1 MPPKVKITREMIL
14 NAALSLTREQG
25 FEAVNARNIAAG
37 LECST
42 RPIFTAYQNME
53 EMKEDFLEFAY
64 SFYCSYVEQ
73 YEKESGVEADLLW
86 PLSYLSF
93 AQDESNLFQLLFV
106 DDMALDL
113 GKAMDFYQEMENG
126 EKADA
131 FAQRQGLERQKGRK
145 VFLDL
150 FLYTHGMAVL
160 TATGKM
166 HLQQKEQAAMVRTM
180 LEARLRWEKGEKM
193 ECRKGTI

>member
-14 NAALSLTREQG
+14 NAALALTREQG
-25 FEAVNARNIAAG
+25 FEAVNARNIAAE

-93 AQDESNLFQLLFV
+93 AQDEPNLFQLLFV

-113 GKAMDFYQEMENG
+113 GKAMDFYQEIENG

-160 TATGKM
+160 TATEKM

>member
-1 MPPKVKITREMIL
+1 MPPKIKITREMML
-14 NAALSLTREQG
+14 DAVLTLTREQG
-25 FEAVNARNIAAG
+25 FEAVNARNIATE
-37 LECST
+37 LDCST
-42 RPIFTAYQNME
+42 RPIFTVYQNME
-53 EMKEDFLEFAY
+53 EMKKDFLEFAF

-73 YEKESGVEADLLW
+73 YKKESCVEDDLLW

-93 AQDESNLFQLLFV
+93 AQEEPNLFQLLFV

-160 TATGKM
+160 TAVGKM

-180 LEARLRWEKGEKM
+180 LEARIQWEKGENM
-193 ECRKGTI
+193 G

>member
-1 MPPKVKITREMIL
+1 MPPKVKITREMML
-14 NAALSLTREQG
+14 DAVLALTRKQG
-25 FEAVNARNIAAG
+25 FESVNARNIATELG
-37 LECST
+37 CST
-42 RPIFTAYQNME
+42 RPIFTVYQNME
-53 EMKEDFLEFAY
+53 EMKKDFLEFAY

-73 YEKESGVEADLLW
+73 YKKKSGVETDLLW

-93 AQDESNLFQLLFV
+93 AQEEPNLFHLLFV

-150 FLYTHGMAVL
+150 FLYAHGMAVL
-160 TATGKM
+160 TAVGKM

-180 LEARLRWEKGEKM
+180 LEARIQWEKGENM
-193 ECRKGTI
+193 G

>member
-1 MPPKVKITREMIL
+1 MPPKVKITREMML
-14 NAALSLTREQG
+14 DAVLALTRKQG
-25 FEAVNARNIAAG
+25 FESVNARNIATE
-37 LECST
+37 LDCST
-42 RPIFTAYQNME
+42 RPIFTVYQNME
-53 EMKEDFLEFAY
+53 EMKKDFLEFAY

-73 YEKESGVEADLLW
+73 YKKKSGVEDDLLW

-93 AQDESNLFQLLFV
+93 AQEEPNLFQLLFV

-150 FLYTHGMAVL
+150 FLYAHGMAVL
-160 TATGKM
+160 TAVGKM

-180 LEARLRWEKGEKM
+180 LEARIQWEKGENM
-193 ECRKGTI
+193 G

>member
-14 NAALSLTREQG
+14 NAALALTREQG
-25 FEAVNARNIAAG
+25 FEAVNARNIAAE

-73 YEKESGVEADLLW
+73 YEKESGVDADLLW

-93 AQDESNLFQLLFV
+93 AQDELNLFQLLFV

-113 GKAMDFYQEMENG
+113 GKAMDFYQEIENG

-150 FLYTHGMAVL
+150 FLYTYGMAVL

>member
-1 MPPKVKITREMIL
+1 MPPKVKITREMML
-14 NAALSLTREQG
+14 DAVLALTRKQG
-25 FEAVNARNIAAG
+25 FESVNARNIATE
-37 LECST
+37 LDCST
-42 RPIFTAYQNME
+42 RPIFTVYQNME
-53 EMKEDFLEFAY
+53 EMKKDFLEFAY

-73 YEKESGVEADLLW
+73 YKKKSGVETDLLW

-93 AQDESNLFQLLFV
+93 AQEEPNLFQLLFV

-113 GKAMDFYQEMENG
+113 GKSMDFYQEMENG

-150 FLYTHGMAVL
+150 FLYAHGMAVL
-160 TATGKM
+160 TAVGKM

-180 LEARLRWEKGEKM
+180 LEARIQWEKGENM
-193 ECRKGTI
+193 G